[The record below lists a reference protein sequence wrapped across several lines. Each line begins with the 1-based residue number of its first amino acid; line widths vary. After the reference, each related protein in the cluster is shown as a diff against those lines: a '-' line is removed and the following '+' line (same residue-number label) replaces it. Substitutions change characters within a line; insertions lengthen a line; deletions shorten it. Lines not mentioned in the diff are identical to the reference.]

1 FSSPFPYTTLFRS
14 CTPRFTRAISQS
26 SSGVRQHAVQAAG
39 ILGADVVR
47 LPQVALPLGRLLG
60 EDVAAV
66 GVAGLELA
74 GRGLAESLGRT
85 AMGLDLG
92 HCGMSFRFLS
102 LAWAVATP
110 RFPSCPDRS
119 CATRHQGGGA
129 VRVRV
134 RSEERRVGEASRD
147 QRL

>member
-92 HCGMSFRFLS
+92 HCGCPFGFCHWPGRWLGHAFRPARTGHAPRTT
-102 LAWAVATP
+102 AWT
-110 RFPSCPDRS
+110 
-119 CATRHQGGGA
+119 GA
-129 VRVRV
+129 
-134 RSEERRVGEASRD
+134 RD
-147 QRL
+147 VSVCLLGT